1 MESFINTVNGIVWS
15 PALVYLCL
23 GAGLFLSARRFLTT
37 QTS

>member
-23 GAGLFLSARRFLTT
+23 GAGLFSLCAAVSYK
-37 QTS
+37 SDI